1 MINKN
6 ATPYEKDTLMN
17 MDFLNTK
24 KNLSQ
29 MTAEWRNPQSFE
41 NSQFQIINFSKDL
54 SDGEDTPKCEG
65 EDFDMQ
71 QENIEDFNLD
81 MD

>member
-1 MINKN
+1 MINQN

-17 MDFLNTK
+17 MDFSNTK

-29 MTAEWRNPQSFE
+29 MTAEWKNPQSFE